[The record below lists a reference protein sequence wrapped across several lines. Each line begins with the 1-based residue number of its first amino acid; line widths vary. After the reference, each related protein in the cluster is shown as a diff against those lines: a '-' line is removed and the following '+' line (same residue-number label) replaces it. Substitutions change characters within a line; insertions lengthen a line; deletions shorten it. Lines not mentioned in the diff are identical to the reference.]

1 MLTMKV
7 RAEGTPTC
15 PLPLWERERSGAR
28 RPFIVRGG
36 STRPMIVSREITQ
49 DPSGGSNPMKQ
60 FLAAA
65 LSFASLVGVP
75 AMADNDSLDAAVGS
89 AVGGGLGALLGNEA
103 AGRNG
108 AIVGGALGAATG
120 AAVAT
125 QNDRRPRY
133 DYPPRY
139 YSYPPTYRSFPP
151 GPPGPYFCPPGQA
164 KKGRCN

>member
-1 MLTMKV
+1 MK
-7 RAEGTPTC
+7 R
-15 PLPLWERERSGAR
+15 
-28 RPFIVRGG
+28 
-36 STRPMIVSREITQ
+36 
-49 DPSGGSNPMKQ
+49 

-65 LSFASLVGVP
+65 LSFASLIGVP

-89 AVGGGLGALLGNEA
+89 AVGGGLGAFVGNEM

-125 QNDRRPRY
+125 QNDRRPPP

-139 YSYPPTYRSFPP
+139 YSYPAPYHPYPP
-151 GPPGPYFCPPGQA
+151 GPPGHFCPPGQA
-164 KKGRCN
+164 KKGRCR

>member
-1 MLTMKV
+1 
-7 RAEGTPTC
+7 
-15 PLPLWERERSGAR
+15 
-28 RPFIVRGG
+28 
-36 STRPMIVSREITQ
+36 
-49 DPSGGSNPMKQ
+49 MKQ
-60 FLAAA
+60 FLATA
-65 LSFASLVGVP
+65 LYFTSLVGVP

-139 YSYPPTYRSFPP
+139 YSYPAPYRPYPP
-151 GPPGPYFCPPGQA
+151 GPPRHFCPPGQA
-164 KKGRCN
+164 KKGNCPW